1 MEIAVVNTE
10 NVPFPGEF
18 RQAVRL
24 AAARLLDDMLSC
36 AMGAPTEEF
45 MALDFLPSGF
55 RLRMEGDLRR
65 WVVAYSVAGT
75 KLAEDRPLPP
85 ASVAEALAMHGILSF
100 AEGILLD
107 GPEFGLPARVPPE
120 RVDEYRID
128 LDDFLFEDMD
138 FLFLHAGWAD
148 GIGAD
153 PGEPIG
159 RALGT
164 VNLAYAD
171 WFRGFPGHQPH
182 PYFDDAPD
190 DDLGEDDC
198 PFF

>member
-1 MEIAVVNTE
+1 MEIAMVKE
-10 NVPFPGEF
+10 KNVPFPAEF

-24 AAARLLDDMLSC
+24 AASRLLDDMLNC
-36 AMGAPTEEF
+36 AMGVPTDES
-45 MALDFLPSGF
+45 MALDFLPPGF
-55 RLRMEGDLRR
+55 RLRMEADLRR
-65 WVVAYSVAGT
+65 WVVAFTVAGAR
-75 KLAEDRPLPP
+75 LAEDRPLPP

-100 AEGILLD
+100 AENILMD
-107 GPEFGLPARVPPE
+107 GTEFGLPSRVPRE

-138 FLFLHAGWAD
+138 FLLLHAGWAD

-182 PYFDDAPD
+182 PYFDEGPD
-190 DDLGEDDC
+190 DDLEGDDC